1 MEIVGLLLKNKQLYQ
16 VLAQYKDS
24 LSGDAPMII
33 LYEKIKRQVKSNHLI
48 YIYIY
53 VCVCVCVKVANI
65 KGSTEKFY

>member
-33 LYEKIKRQVKSNHLI
+33 LYEKKKRQVKSNHLI
-48 YIYIY
+48 Y
-53 VCVCVCVKVANI
+53 VCVCVCVSK
-65 KGSTEKFY
+65 